1 MRSYLLFFFGTILFS
16 CGNTTYENY
25 HSFNR
30 MGWSADSIIDFKYNI
45 IDTVKAYDLSLKI
58 RHTVDYEFQNLFL
71 FLEDASK
78 DTVEIIL
85 ANKNG
90 KWLGTGIS
98 DVRELEYVFSSNRN
112 FSKKGEYELRIE
124 QAMRYGE
131 LNKIENLEHILDVG
145 LIVAKH
151 ND

>member
-1 MRSYLLFFFGTILFS
+1 MRSYLLFFFATILSS

-25 HSFNR
+25 HSFNH
-30 MGWSADSIIDFKYNI
+30 MGWSADSIIEFKYNI
-45 IDTVKAYDLSLKI
+45 IDTAKAYDLNLKI

-71 FLEDASK
+71 FLEDTSK

-98 DVRELEYVFSSNRN
+98 DVRELEYVVYSSRN
-112 FSKKGEYELRIE
+112 FSKKGEHELRIE

-131 LNKIENLEHILDVG
+131 LNKIETLEHILDVG

>member
-1 MRSYLLFFFGTILFS
+1 MRSYLLFFFTTILFS

-25 HSFNR
+25 HSFNY
-30 MGWSADSIIDFKYNI
+30 MGWNTDSIIKFKYNI
-45 IDTVKAYDLSLKI
+45 IDTAKTYDLSLKI

-71 FLEDASK
+71 FLEEAGK

-90 KWLGTGIS
+90 KWQGSGIS
-98 DVRELEYVFSSNRN
+98 DVRELEYVFYNDRK
-112 FSKKGEYELRIE
+112 FSKKGEYELRVE
-124 QAMRYGE
+124 QAMRYGG

-145 LIVAKH
+145 LIVARH